1 MTQFARNQD
10 QMRRYMQNA
19 FGFNP
24 FQQFESMGKQNMT
37 MFENAMRMFNP
48 FRPGQPGQP
57 GQPSQEPSKADGM
70 PAAAPADDQA
80 IDDLKRKLD
89 ELQTQLA
96 LLSKKP

>member
-1 MTQFARNQD
+1 MGNKE

-24 FQQFESMGKQNMT
+24 FQQFESMGKQNMA

-48 FRPGQPGQP
+48 LRPGQPGQP
-57 GQPSQEPSKADGM
+57 GQTMPEPGKDG
-70 PAAAPADDQA
+70 AATPPDDQA

-89 ELQTQLA
+89 ELQNQLA